1 MREIQPRY
9 GNLRIL
15 LHNRFCEAAAHC
27 PRALSIHYQPVDI
40 VLSTSTGAG
49 GQEESLVSAGGRA
62 ALAGPGL
69 VGGGTGAQRSR
80 PPPLREQLLGGLG
93 EGRGHTGTWGPG
105 RGDSREGREGA

>member
-27 PRALSIHYQPVDI
+27 PRALSIHYQPMDI
-40 VLSTSTGAG
+40 ILSTATGAG

-62 ALAGPGL
+62 ALAGPDLAGGAL
-69 VGGGTGAQRSR
+69 VHRDHV
-80 PPPLREQLLGGLG
+80 PLPSESSS
-93 EGRGHTGTWGPG
+93 WGPRG
-105 RGDSREGREGA
+105 RQRAHWDLGSRA